1 MLHRN
6 QRGLIV
12 PPSHPMHPFLSP
24 QNAAPTDAN
33 LGHRVHPCPLDEWT
47 LDGAEVAAF
56 CGRTLPFT
64 HYHLQPIQDQGQQY
78 ELALDFDFDDE
89 DDDAQYDED
98 VEINPLYGIPFG
110 VCMLTVRDHQTG
122 EPAGFITF
130 RRDIHRRGTA
140 LDYDLKIFVFA
151 VREDLRGQGYA
162 SALALG
168 AVQALRKDLD
178 ESAPTQLNLRFI
190 GEGKSAGG
198 RALLNRTAANISL
211 MHRDLFS
218 NYQNMD
224 CCIATNII

>member
-1 MLHRN
+1 M
-6 QRGLIV
+6 
-12 PPSHPMHPFLSP
+12 PSSLPMHPFLSP

-33 LGHRVHPCPLDEWT
+33 LGHRVNPCPLDEWT

-89 DDDAQYDED
+89 DNNTQDDKNI
-98 VEINPLYGIPFG
+98 EINPLYGIPFG

-130 RRDIHRRGTA
+130 RRDIHRRDTT
-140 LDYDLKIFVFA
+140 LDYDLKIFIFA
-151 VREDLRGQGYA
+151 VRENLRGQGYA

-178 ESAPTQLNLRFI
+178 ESAPTRLNLRFI

-198 RALLNRTAANISL
+198 SALLKRTAANIN
-211 MHRDLFS
+211 HIQRDLFN
-218 NYQNMD
+218 NYQSNC
-224 CCIATNII
+224 CCIATSII